1 MSKRPPEDDSFI
13 NKILKEFDA
22 SIDDVDVESK
32 MAMKDA
38 LRESIQ
44 MWFPHIGLEPDI
56 EIFDGE
62 KQSFVEG
69 TEDTSEDIE
78 GQKESIRS
86 QLQVL
91 ADDEDLLNEEDN
103 FPNVQVRVLS
113 PQDLIGG
120 THNLFGLG
128 TDEKPPLPKRGK
140 IVLDVGEKR
149 PLVQRMQVSTYRLTC
164 EQGKMVVRTEQEQ
177 YELRSGQSMDMD
189 AMKIEIEAIDTTTGW
204 YQSI

>member
-13 NKILKEFDA
+13 DKILREFDN

-32 MAMKDA
+32 VAMKDA

-44 MWFPHIGLEPDI
+44 MWFPHIGIEPEI
-56 EIFDGE
+56 EVLDGE
-62 KQSFVEG
+62 KQSVEYG
-69 TEDTSEDIE
+69 SDEGSEDIE
-78 GQKESIRS
+78 VHKESLRS
-86 QLQVL
+86 QLQIL
-91 ADDEDLLNEEDN
+91 DDEDLLNEEDT
-103 FPNVQVRVLS
+103 FPNVEVRVLS

-128 TDEKPPLPKRGK
+128 SEVQPPLPKRGK

-149 PLVQRMQVSTYRLTC
+149 PLVQRTQISTYRLTC
-164 EQGKMVVRTEQEQ
+164 EQGKMYVRTELEQ